1 MPDPFIQ
8 ALHDWQTF
16 YFMVGTA
23 SATLI
28 GLMFIAVSLGAD
40 LPAATDSNG
49 ISAFVTPMLIHFGSV
64 LAISATML
72 VPTFHITS
80 LGITL
85 LVIGLI
91 FTAYAC
97 WVGWQFIRH
106 PASSN
111 YTRSDWKWYV
121 YFPIVGDV
129 LVMAMALWLLS
140 GSLESFNLL
149 AVALAILLV
158 VSVRN
163 TWDLMLW
170 IAQDRQKARNVN
182 DTMTS

>member
-1 MPDPFIQ
+1 MIDPFVQ

-40 LPAATDSNG
+40 LPAATDANG
-49 ISAFVTPMLIHFGSV
+49 INTFVTPMLIHFGSV
-64 LAISATML
+64 LAISAVML
-72 VPTFHITS
+72 IPTFRLIS
-80 LGITL
+80 LGIAL
-85 LVIGLI
+85 LLIGLV
-91 FTAYAC
+91 FTLYSC
-97 WVGWQFIRH
+97 WVGRQFIRH
-106 PASSN
+106 PGRNNFSK
-111 YTRSDWKWYV
+111 SDWKWYV

-129 LVMAMALWLLS
+129 LVMAMALWLLLS
-140 GSLESFNLL
+140 GSLDAMNLL
-149 AVALAILLV
+149 SVGLVILLI

-170 IAQDRQKARNVN
+170 IAQNRQAPPK
-182 DTMTS
+182 SE

>member
-1 MPDPFIQ
+1 MTDTFVQ

-40 LPAATDSNG
+40 LPAATDANG
-49 ISAFVTPMLIHFGSV
+49 LNTFVTPMLIHFGSV

-72 VPTFHITS
+72 VPTFRLTT

-85 LVIGLI
+85 LVIGLL
-91 FTAYAC
+91 FTGYSF
-97 WVGWQFIRH
+97 WVGWQFKRH
-106 PASSN
+106 PSIGNFS
-111 YTRSDWKWYV
+111 RSDWKWYV
-121 YFPIVGDV
+121 YFPIIGDV
-129 LVMAMALWLLS
+129 LVMGMAMWLLS
-140 GSLESFNLL
+140 GSLDSMNLL
-149 AVALAILLV
+149 AVALTILLV

-163 TWDLMLW
+163 TWDLMIW
-170 IAQDRQKARNVN
+170 IAQNRQKQP
-182 DTMTS
+182 SS